1 LALDQLYGWRMNSRR
16 SARRTRQEMWGMGHA
31 HSIVESG
38 IMGLTVVDDKLNNF
52 LGKLKISATRFASF
66 NKVYVHCN
74 DG

>member
-1 LALDQLYGWRMNSRR
+1 
-16 SARRTRQEMWGMGHA
+16 MWGMGHA
-31 HSIVESG
+31 HSIVESE

-52 LGKLKISATRFASF
+52 LGKLKISATRFTSF